1 MTIKNRRE
9 ALTQLQAEVDV
20 IIIGGGQ
27 AALATA
33 YFLKRKKIPFI
44 ILDDQS
50 QAGGAWSHAWES
62 LRLFSPNTWSS
73 LSGWM
78 MPQVALDQMA
88 RHGFSNAQ
96 FEVNAEEDEEIVGEF
111 YAEESSQAEQQ
122 PVDSKAKTKS
132 KLNQDDGF
140 VQDMQKGLHGS
151 VRAVN

>member
-20 IIIGGGQ
+20 VIIGGGQ

-62 LRLFSPNTWSS
+62 LPVGLLNVQLP
-73 LSGWM
+73 
-78 MPQVALDQMA
+78 
-88 RHGFSNAQ
+88 
-96 FEVNAEEDEEIVGEF
+96 EEIKHAHQHHPIKIEV
-111 YAEESSQAEQQ
+111 
-122 PVDSKAKTKS
+122 V
-132 KLNQDDGF
+132 L
-140 VQDMQKGLHGS
+140 L
-151 VRAVN
+151 

>member
-1 MTIKNRRE
+1 MTINNRRE

-20 IIIGGGQ
+20 VIIGGGQ

-96 FEVNAEEDEEIVGEF
+96 FEVNTEEGLDLVEEF
-111 YAEESSQAEQQ
+111 YTGEPKPEQHYQ
-122 PVDSKAKTKS
+122 THDLTHV
-132 KLNQDDGF
+132 
-140 VQDMQKGLHGS
+140 QKGLQQS
-151 VRAVN
+151 VSAVN